1 MPEPMSVYTRER
13 WLLIAV
19 RVLGIFEL
27 FAIPFIFVP
36 FAWMGEIHEHLGLGS
51 IPEGRIVS
59 YLARSLSGFYA
70 INGVV
75 LLYISFDLK
84 YYWSLLKLFVAIFI
98 VMGFTL
104 TILDLSLGM
113 PFSWTLSE
121 GPVEILFGGL
131 MWWLMKKIDPEDMKK
146 Q

>member
-1 MPEPMSVYTRER
+1 MRVYTRER
-13 WLLIAV
+13 WLLIVV

-70 INGVV
+70 INGVI

-84 YYWSLLKLFVAIFI
+84 YYWSLLKLLVAIFI
-98 VMGFTL
+98 TMGFTL

-121 GPVEILFGGL
+121 GPVEILLGGL
-131 MWWLMKKIDPEDMKK
+131 MWWLMKRTGPGNPKK

>member
-1 MPEPMSVYTRER
+1 MASDRR
-13 WLLIAV
+13 SD
-19 RVLGIFEL
+19 LGISEL

-36 FAWMGEIHEHLGLGS
+36 FAWMGGIHEHLGLGS
-51 IPEGRIVS
+51 IPEGKIVS

-113 PFSWTLSE
+113 PFSWTMSE
-121 GPVEILFGGL
+121 GPVEMLLGGL
-131 MWWLMKKIDPEDMKK
+131 MWRLMKKADPGNLKK

>member
-1 MPEPMSVYTRER
+1 LASDRRPSLGNFRVVCDSV
-13 WLLIAV
+13 
-19 RVLGIFEL
+19 
-27 FAIPFIFVP
+27 
-36 FAWMGEIHEHLGLGS
+36 HL
-51 IPEGRIVS
+51 R
-59 YLARSLSGFYA
+59 AFSLSGFYA

-75 LLYISFDLK
+75 LLYISFDLE
-84 YYWSLLKLFVAIFI
+84 YYRSLLKLLVAIFI

-131 MWWLMKKIDPEDMKK
+131 MWWLMKKTDPEDVKK